1 MCFMTEPQ
9 AAIRDMIDSR
19 PTLPDPAYLK
29 AIRQKSGLT
38 QAEVA
43 EAIGVTP
50 GAVKHYEAGRR
61 RPRGENLARYSE
73 AVEEMAK

>member
-1 MCFMTEPQ
+1 MTDTQ
-9 AAIRDMIDSR
+9 AAIRDMIDNR

-38 QAEVA
+38 QREVA

-61 RPRGENLARYSE
+61 HPRGDNLTRYSE

>member
-1 MCFMTEPQ
+1 MTSTK
-9 AAIRDMIDSR
+9 AAIREMIDSR

-43 EAIGVTP
+43 EAIGVTA

-61 RPRGENLARYSE
+61 QPRGENLTKYSE
-73 AVEEMAK
+73 AVEEMAR